1 VILIH
6 FLLISTKSET
16 FQQTSQMILQS
27 DFDST
32 KNNFLGETETFMFL
46 SESGTVPS
54 APLDYRGNYFVTPK

>member
-1 VILIH
+1 
-6 FLLISTKSET
+6 
-16 FQQTSQMILQS
+16 MILQS